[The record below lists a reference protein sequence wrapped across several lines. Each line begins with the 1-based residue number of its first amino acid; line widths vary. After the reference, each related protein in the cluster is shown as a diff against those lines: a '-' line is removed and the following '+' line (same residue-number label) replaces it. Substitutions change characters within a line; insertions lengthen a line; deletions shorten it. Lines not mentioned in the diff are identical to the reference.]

1 MRGLSVSLYRP
12 DRSQP
17 VRAQTDLEQV
27 PRPTWTI
34 VLVATASVAGLT
46 WALTHERSPEVD
58 VRQVIAINL
67 AAAQLAME
75 DGRYL
80 DPPQSSAVARYAAV
94 LALDP
99 QNEAALLGIESIAT
113 EYVESAKRAIA
124 SERFAEAVIAIDKL
138 KRVRPRHQQLRVLQG
153 LLAQRLE
160 QRVADV
166 RLEIQEQAQASAARA
181 DGVRRSARAATR
193 PTETEAPI
201 ASRESESARPASLAS
216 AAPADTFAEP
226 VSEASGSELY
236 AGARMQPVMLASVNQ
251 LATPAP
257 ADYVRL
263 AASYESVRGHL
274 STATQITRGEAGEAP
289 ATSSPV
295 PSERAGASPSVDIPS
310 EAASSPRDPRLI
322 KTVQPAYPQ
331 SALRRG
337 LEGWVDMTVV
347 IGPSGDVV
355 ETHVHER
362 RGSVT
367 FERAAV
373 TAVEQ
378 WKYEPRAPGDNSIND
393 RIPVRIEFRLNDKG
407 EDRRP

>member
-17 VRAQTDLEQV
+17 VLAQTDLEQI
-27 PRPTWTI
+27 PRPTWTV

-46 WALTHERSPEVD
+46 WALTHERSPDMD

-80 DPPQSSAVARYAAV
+80 DPPQGSALARYAAV

-99 QNEAALLGIESIAT
+99 QNETARLGIDSIAT
-113 EYVESAKRAIA
+113 EYIESATQAIE
-124 SERFAEAVIAIDKL
+124 SQRFADAVIAMEKL
-138 KRVRPRHQQLRVLQG
+138 KRVRPRHQQLRVLRA
-153 LLAQRLE
+153 LLAQQLE

-166 RLEIQEQAQASAARA
+166 RQEIKTPAPAMARA
-181 DGVRRSARAATR
+181 DGSRRAARVPTASEAPSPNTEPATR
-193 PTETEAPI
+193 PTALT
-201 ASRESESARPASLAS
+201 S
-216 AAPADTFAEP
+216 AALTDTFAEP
-226 VSEASGSELY
+226 ASESSTAEFYGDARLQR
-236 AGARMQPVMLASVNQ
+236 AVLGAVDQPA
-251 LATPAP
+251 AP
-257 ADYVRL
+257 TSTDYVRL
-263 AASYESVRGHL
+263 AASYESIREHL
-274 STATQITRGEAGEAP
+274 STATQVTRSEAGEALAVSSSTR
-289 ATSSPV
+289 AT
-295 PSERAGASPSVDIPS
+295 RAGGASPSIDVPT
-310 EAASSPRDPRLI
+310 EAATTPREPRLI
-322 KTVQPAYPQ
+322 KSVQPGYPQ

-355 ETHVHER
+355 ETHVHGR

-378 WKYEPRAPGDNSIND
+378 WKYEPRTPGDNSIRD
-393 RIPVRIEFRLNDKG
+393 RIPVRIEFRLNDDG
-407 EDRRP
+407 ARR